1 MRFQRLILTGV
12 LCLALVNAA
21 SGAQLFV
28 YPKNGQDAERQDKDE
43 HDCYRWAKSNS
54 GVDPNS
60 QPQQPDRRRRAAG
73 ALGGAG
79 RGAALGAAMGAI
91 DGDAGKG
98 AAMGAVGG
106 GVMGRRRGMMNQQM
120 EQDMTLNTYHRA
132 FAACM
137 EGRGY
142 TVK

>member
-1 MRFQRLILTGV
+1 MRFQHLILAGALSLT
-12 LCLALVNAA
+12 LADVVSAT
-21 SGAQLFV
+21 QLFV
-28 YPKNGQDAERQDKDE
+28 YPKNGQDAERKDKDE
-43 HDCYRWAKSNS
+43 YDCYRWARSNS
-54 GVDPNS
+54 GVDPSS
-60 QPQQPDRRRRAAG
+60 QAGQPDRRRRAAG

-91 DGDAGKG
+91 GGDAGKG

-106 GVMGRRRGMMNQQM
+106 GVLGRRRGMMNEQM